1 MPAIALLVCQENFV
15 NLLPISK
22 PCAALAWVV
31 AALAGGLS
39 GTAVAQATAPS
50 PSPVL
55 TAEPATTG
63 FRSALDGYQP
73 YTDEKILSWKDA
85 NDTTARIGGWRAYA
99 KEAQQSATPGAA
111 SQPDPHAGHG
121 KPSQDKK
128 P

>member
-1 MPAIALLVCQENFV
+1 MPAIASLVYQENFV

-22 PCAALAWVV
+22 PRAVLAWL
-31 AALAGGLS
+31 AAGLAAGLS
-39 GTAVAQATAPS
+39 GAAIAQAPAASTAD
-50 PSPVL
+50 PV
-55 TAEPATTG
+55 TTE

-73 YTDEKILSWKDA
+73 YTEEKIRSWKDA

-99 KEAQQSATPGAA
+99 KEAQQGTAPDAA

>member
-1 MPAIALLVCQENFV
+1 MPAIASLVFQENTV

-22 PCAALAWVV
+22 PRAVLVWLAA
-31 AALAGGLS
+31 GLS
-39 GTAVAQATAPS
+39 GAAIAQVGAPS
-50 PSPVL
+50 PTTVL
-55 TAEPATTG
+55 TAEPATTS

-73 YTDEKILSWKDA
+73 HTDEKIRSWKDA

-99 KEAQQSATPGAA
+99 KEAQQGAAADTA
-111 SQPDPHAGHG
+111 SQPDPHAGHD